1 MFSPSFI
8 LYTLGSGGPEQ
19 EGIMLGLQAQNPI
32 SFQQSSF
39 YVVLLLLCPDQANR
53 GEECRRPMPC
63 RKQGTKGRCP
73 CFWASGTGFLV
84 SFHIHLDWKIRASVG
99 RIIPLHLFL
108 SGGNNTS
115 ENVFLL
121 APTFPLVQT
130 WCWKGN
136 GGPSHSIWSHVPV
149 TPNTADCALSCKHEA
164 TWWVGTCLGLGKE
177 SNHPGIPACLLQM
190 PSSVIIT
197 SVPCEVTMCQALF
210 EVLLGHKHKY

>member
-53 GEECRRPMPC
+53 GEECRRPLPC

-121 APTFPLVQT
+121 APTFPLFKLDVGREMGGLLIQFGAMFLSLQT
-130 WCWKGN
+130 QQIAL
-136 GGPSHSIWSHVPV
+136 PPV
-149 TPNTADCALSCKHEA
+149 STRPPGEWALA
-164 TWWVGTCLGLGKE
+164 LDLGKKATTQE
-177 SNHPGIPACLLQM
+177 SQLVYFKCRHQW
-190 PSSVIIT
+190 
-197 SVPCEVTMCQALF
+197 
-210 EVLLGHKHKY
+210 